1 MNLKK
6 LSQKWIIFIFVVAF
20 SITSASIFLFL
31 INFLTN
37 RGFRLS
43 FEFPYIRNELNI
55 KKDKFDKNEKD
66 FNYFFKFAKINDFKK
81 DYEAGIYFI
90 NEAIKINPYSDKAYY
105 QKAGLLYDLNRFQE
119 VITVINKAIEIN
131 PKDEK
136 YFYLRGIS
144 NSRLGNSEL
153 AIDDL
158 KKSISI
164 DNKNPDILKVLAQM
178 YFQNDNFES
187 AKKYFSDFINLKPQD
202 YEGYYLLGVTL
213 QKLSDHP
220 NAIKQFDK
228 TIELNSK
235 NADAYFKR
243 AFSHWY
249 IGNPEKSCGDY
260 ISAQT
265 LGINIKNNGIYSSLC
280 N

>member
-6 LSQKWIIFIFVVAF
+6 LSPKWIIFVVMF
-20 SITSASIFLFL
+20 SITSASIILFL
-31 INFLTN
+31 INLFAN
-37 RGFRLS
+37 KGFRPS
-43 FEFPYIRNELNI
+43 SDFPYIKNEFKT
-55 KKDKFDKNEKD
+55 KKDQFDKNEKD
-66 FNYFFKFAKINDFKK
+66 FNYFFKFAKINDLKK
-81 DYEAGIYFI
+81 DYEAGLYFI

-105 QKAGLLYDLNRFQE
+105 LKAGLLYDLNRFQE

-131 PKDEK
+131 PKDPK

-144 NSRLGNSEL
+144 NSRLGNSEF
-153 AIDDL
+153 AIGDL

-178 YFQNDNFES
+178 YFQIDNFEL
-187 AKKYFSDFINLKPQD
+187 AKKYLSDFISLKPQD

-213 QKLSDHP
+213 QKLNDHP

-228 TIELNSK
+228 TIELNPR
-235 NADAYFKR
+235 NANAYFNR

-260 ISAQT
+260 VSAQT